1 MVKLN
6 HKRLMKSFG
15 FAVAAVFSVALA
27 GCGESTPVKSVYP
40 VSGEVYYKGK
50 PADGCMI
57 TFTPKSGIG
66 PKVGWPSFANAG
78 KDGKFSIT
86 TYELNDGIP
95 EGEYGV
101 SFSWPGKPTSK
112 DPTGDTAEDQLPV
125 KYHHPDT
132 SGYKVTITPETK
144 HLDRYD
150 LK

>member
-1 MVKLN
+1 MQMLIDK
-6 HKRLMKSFG
+6 KLMKSIG
-15 FAVAAVFSVALA
+15 LAVVAICGIALL
-27 GCGESTPVKSVYP
+27 GCGESLPTKTVYP
-40 VSGEVYYKGK
+40 VSGEVFYKGK

-57 TFTPKSGIG
+57 TFTPKSGVG
-66 PKVGWPSFANAG
+66 PKVGWPSFATAG

-86 TYELNDGIP
+86 TNELNDGIP

-132 SGYKVTITPETK
+132 SGYTVTITPETK
-144 HLDRYD
+144 QLDRYE